1 MKRYLIILAA
11 LLISSNFA
19 FSQLPPSTKP
29 DAELKKKEA
38 EARIL
43 DFKARVDA
51 LTTEL
56 KGLDDQLN
64 SAKSQLEQLKNQY
77 KDCRKEI
84 LALVGGTDA
93 DIDAFRQKLGVID
106 GKVRQLKNLSNDAL
120 ADRQDEVKALE
131 NDLNQLR
138 ANKISIL
145 PEFYDKIIALG
156 RDIKGLYREKKIT
169 TYTVGT
175 WAENRDC
182 LWNIAGKIEIYS
194 DPLLWVKIWQNNT
207 DKIKNP
213 DIIHPGQVLT
223 IPDKAPKSTDEQK
236 AERRY
241 WRNKRAAAEAA
252 ATKETTAGEK
262 AK

>member
-1 MKRYLIILAA
+1 MKKYLLILVALIIC
-11 LLISSNFA
+11 SNFTMA
-19 FSQLPPSTKP
+19 QLPPSSTP

-43 DFKARVDA
+43 DFKARVEA

-56 KGLDDQLN
+56 KSIDEQVAA
-64 SAKSQLEQLKNQY
+64 AKAELEQIKAKY

-84 LALVGGTDA
+84 LSMVGASDA
-93 DIDAFRQKLGVID
+93 DIDAFRQKVGVLE
-106 GKVRQLKNLSNDAL
+106 GKVRQMKGLSNDAL
-120 ADRQDEVKALE
+120 AEKRDEVAALE
-131 NDLNQLR
+131 NELNQLR
-138 ANKISIL
+138 SNKISVL

-223 IPDKAPKSTDEQK
+223 IPQKADKTPDEQK

-241 WRNKRAAAEAA
+241 WRNKRAAEAA
-252 ATKETTAGEK
+252 AATAGEQ